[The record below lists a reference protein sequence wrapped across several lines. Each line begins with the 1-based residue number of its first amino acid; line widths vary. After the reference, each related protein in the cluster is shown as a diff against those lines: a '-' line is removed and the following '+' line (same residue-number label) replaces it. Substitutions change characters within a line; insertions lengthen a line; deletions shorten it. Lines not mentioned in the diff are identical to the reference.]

1 MLDSGAVQ
9 VTTRY
14 CDLDAIAD
22 RLVTEFQP
30 RAQAGHLAL
39 RKAGRFLKAETD
51 PVLLE
56 SALRNLIDNAVK
68 FTEHGGILIAGRTGQ
83 GAPVIEIW
91 DTGPGIPTAM
101 EARIFEAFQRL
112 DGSAARSGL
121 GLALVRRLCVL
132 IGAGVSVCSR
142 QGHGSRFAL
151 TLPPPGRESLGREHL
166 RTARSSPLFREVC
179 RF

>member
-30 RAQAGHLAL
+30 RAQAGHLTL
-39 RKAGRFLKAETD
+39 RKAGRFPQAETD

-68 FTEHGGILIAGRTGQ
+68 FTERGGILIAGRTRQ

-132 IGAGVSVCSR
+132 IGARVSVCSR

-151 TLPPPGRESLGREHL
+151 TLPPPGRESPGREHL
-166 RTARSSPLFREVC
+166 RTARSSQLFRDVW